1 MKLKTQQ
8 QKPQK
13 VVQVEMWYEI
23 HVIKKKK
30 KTQTLLLAFACGLQG
45 FAKDTH
51 S

>member
-23 HVIKKKK
+23 HVIKKK
-30 KTQTLLLAFACGLQG
+30 TQTLLLAFACGLQG

>member
-23 HVIKKKK
+23 HVIKKNPN
-30 KTQTLLLAFACGLQG
+30 TTIG
-45 FAKDTH
+45 FRLWAARVC
-51 S
+51 